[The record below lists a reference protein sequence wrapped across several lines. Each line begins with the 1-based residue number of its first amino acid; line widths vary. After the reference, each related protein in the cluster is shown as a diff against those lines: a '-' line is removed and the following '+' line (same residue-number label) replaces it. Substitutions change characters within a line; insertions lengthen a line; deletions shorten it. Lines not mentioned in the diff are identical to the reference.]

1 MQYVTCNFCGA
12 DDTEPVNHGPDLLLQ
27 MPGDFHLVRC
37 RRCGLIYQNPQLSFA
52 ELAAHYPDDY
62 LPYQQPEGKR
72 RSSIEQVSHNQ
83 ALNRFCDRV
92 MARRPQPGRL
102 LDVGCA
108 TGDFLFAM
116 QQRGWQVWGVEP
128 VVHAAAQA
136 RQAFGLEVYTGLLEE
151 AAYPADSFDVVTLWD
166 VLEHVADPLATLTET
181 AHILRPGGLLV
192 FSIPNP
198 ASIEARLFGANWVG
212 WERPRHLH
220 LIPPNLV
227 PAYLQR
233 AGLAPAGIESF
244 SGRLRLTLLSIE
256 FALKARGIAERKWR
270 RWLDLAYSW
279 PLRLATWPIYK
290 LGESLNLATI
300 MTVFAE
306 KPGTLADE
314 R

>member
-1 MQYVTCNFCGA
+1 MQHVTCNFCGA
-12 DDTEPVNHGPDLLLQ
+12 DDTELVNHGPDLLLQ
-27 MPGDFHLVRC
+27 IPGDFYLVCC

-62 LPYQQPEGKR
+62 LPYQQPEGER
-72 RSSIEQVSHNQ
+72 PFSIEQTSHNQ
-83 ALNRFCDRV
+83 ALARFCDRI

-116 QQRGWQVWGVEP
+116 QQRGWQVQGVEP
-128 VVHAAAQA
+128 VIHAAALA
-136 RQAFGLEVYTGLLEE
+136 RQTFGLDVHTGLLEE
-151 AAYPADSFDVVTLWD
+151 AGYAPNQFDVVTLWD

-181 AHILRPGGLLV
+181 ARILRPGGMLV
-192 FSIPNP
+192 FSLPNP
-198 ASIEARLFGANWVG
+198 ASFEARLFGANWVG

-220 LIPPNLV
+220 LIPPELI

-233 AGLAPAGIESF
+233 VGLAFVGIESF

-256 FALKARGIAERKWR
+256 FMLKDWGIPEQRWR
-270 RWLDLAYSW
+270 RWLNLAYSW
-279 PLRLATWPIYK
+279 PLRLATWPLYK
-290 LGESLNLATI
+290 LGERLNRTTI

-306 KPGTLADE
+306 KPGSQ
-314 R
+314 RQ